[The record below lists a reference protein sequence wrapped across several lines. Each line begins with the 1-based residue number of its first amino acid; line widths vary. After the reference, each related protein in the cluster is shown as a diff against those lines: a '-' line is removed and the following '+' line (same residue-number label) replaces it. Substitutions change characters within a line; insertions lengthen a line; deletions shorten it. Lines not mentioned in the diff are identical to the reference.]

1 MNVTFC
7 PHIIHIM
14 TPTHCG
20 GVKDGIE
27 AIEADG
33 GEGGEG
39 DGEAGCKNV
48 IIDCQDVI
56 NIYQPRVKL
65 AEAK

>member
-1 MNVTFC
+1 
-7 PHIIHIM
+7 M

>member
-1 MNVTFC
+1 
-7 PHIIHIM
+7 M

-39 DGEAGCKNV
+39 DREASCKNV
-48 IIDCQDVI
+48 IINCQDVI